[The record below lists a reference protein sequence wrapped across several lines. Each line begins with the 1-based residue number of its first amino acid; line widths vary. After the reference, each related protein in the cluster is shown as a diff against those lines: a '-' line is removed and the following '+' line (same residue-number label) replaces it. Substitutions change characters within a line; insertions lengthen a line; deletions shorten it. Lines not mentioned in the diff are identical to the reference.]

1 MSNTLLL
8 KGATLIAAGALGLVG
23 LGALGPVFSPGTAAA
38 EQQAPSWRGAVT
50 AAPASDQTNPSAT
63 AATGDFTD
71 QITEMMQDHMGITG
85 DQAKEW
91 AGTMED
97 MMRSVHGDQADE
109 LLQQCTENGGPEGM
123 MGGWDGTSGGNSG
136 GGMMDGWD
144 GTSSGGGMMGG
155 SSGGGGMMGG
165 WGTN

>member
-23 LGALGPVFSPGTAAA
+23 LGALGPVFSPGTATA
-38 EQQAPSWRGAVT
+38 EQQAPSWQGSVT
-50 AAPASDQTNPSAT
+50 PAPLSDQTTPSAT
-63 AATGDFTD
+63 DTTGDFTD
-71 QITEMMQDHMGITG
+71 RITEMMQDHMGITG

-91 AGTMED
+91 AGSMED

-109 LLQQCTENGGPEGM
+109 ILQQCTENGGPEGM
-123 MGGWDGTSGGNSG
+123 MRGWDGTSS
-136 GGMMDGWD
+136 GGMMGGW
-144 GTSSGGGMMGG
+144 GGNSGGGMMGG
-155 SSGGGGMMGG
+155 SSGGMMGG

>member
-1 MSNTLLL
+1 MRNTLLL

-23 LGALGPVFSPGTAAA
+23 LGAIGPVFGPGTAAA
-38 EQQAPSWRGAVT
+38 ERQAPSWQGTV
-50 AAPASDQTNPSAT
+50 APAPVSDQTAPSAT
-63 AATGDFTD
+63 DTTGDFTD

-123 MGGWDGTSGGNSG
+123 MGGWDGTSGG
-136 GGMMDGWD
+136 
-144 GTSSGGGMMGG
+144 
-155 SSGGGGMMGG
+155 GMMGG
-165 WGTN
+165 WGPRLAA